1 MRLIIIL
8 IYRAEDIMHLILR
21 LMIKILMAA
30 GLIAAHAVY
39 PAFAGTLNIYSY
51 RSPQLLEPL
60 LEAYTKKTGTE
71 FNVVHAPKGLAQRL
85 QSEGTS
91 SPADVVLTSDVSR
104 ISELAD
110 LDLLAPFAS
119 PVIERNVPDY
129 LRDPQGHWIAL
140 SIRARILAVSK
151 DRVAEGSIT
160 RIEDLA
166 DVKWKGKICSR
177 KGSHVYNRALLA
189 SLIAHHGEAW
199 AEEWTRKLVDNLARK
214 PQGNDRAQAKAIF
227 AGECDVALMN
237 TYYYGNMKF
246 NTTNPEQQEWARDIR
261 LVFLNQDD
269 RGQHINITGGGIVK
283 TSPRADEA
291 RAFLEWLTESE
302 AQQIYASVNFEYPVN
317 PDVSTDSEVASW
329 GSFKA
334 DTLPIQKLSE
344 FSRAAQMIINR
355 TGW

>member
-1 MRLIIIL
+1 M
-8 IYRAEDIMHLILR
+8 MTVF
-21 LMIKILMAA
+21 MAA
-30 GLIAAHAVY
+30 GFMATGGVYAAN
-39 PAFAGTLNIYSY
+39 AGTLNIYSY
-51 RSPQLLEPL
+51 RTPQLLEPL
-60 LEAYTKKTGTE
+60 LAAYTKKTGTE

-104 ISELAD
+104 ITELAD
-110 LDLLAPFAS
+110 LDLLAPVSS
-119 PVIERNVPDY
+119 PVIEGNVPAY
-129 LRDPQGHWIAL
+129 LRDPRGRWIAL
-140 SIRARILAVSK
+140 SIRARVLAVSEN
-151 DRVAEGSIT
+151 RVAPGSIT

-166 DVKWKGKICSR
+166 DEKWKGKICSR

-189 SLIAHHGEAW
+189 SLIAHHGEAQ
-199 AEEWTRKLVDNLARK
+199 AEEWARGLVRNLARK

-246 NTTNPEQQEWARDIR
+246 NTTNPEQQDWAKDIR

-269 RGQHINITGGGIVK
+269 RGQHINITGGGIVR
-283 TSPRADEA
+283 TSPRAEEA
-291 RAFLEWLTESE
+291 RAFLEWLTEDE

-317 PDVSTDSEVASW
+317 PDVPVDGEVASW
-329 GSFKA
+329 GSFRA
-334 DTLPIQKLSE
+334 DILPVQKLSE
-344 FSRAAQMIINR
+344 YSRAAQMIINR